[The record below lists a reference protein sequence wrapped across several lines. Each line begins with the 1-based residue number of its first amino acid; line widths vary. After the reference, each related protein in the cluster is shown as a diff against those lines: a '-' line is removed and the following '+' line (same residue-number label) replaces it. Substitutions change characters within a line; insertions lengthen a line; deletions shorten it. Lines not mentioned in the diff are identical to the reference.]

1 MLTIFE
7 SHFAKMKEE
16 LGIDENFGIEEPD
29 PKLEE
34 VKRLLKGN
42 VKPQNFKKLLRKE
55 QQVFKNTD

>member
-55 QQVFKNTD
+55 